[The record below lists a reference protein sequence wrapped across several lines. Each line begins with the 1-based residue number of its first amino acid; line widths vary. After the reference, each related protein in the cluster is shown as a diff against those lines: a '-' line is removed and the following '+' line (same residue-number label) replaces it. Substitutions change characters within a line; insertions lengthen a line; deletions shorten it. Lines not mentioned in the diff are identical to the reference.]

1 MMNFFPYDKP
11 VLKIKENYLH
21 QQRTPSDCRIWSRMI
36 LEFAEFPVLDF
47 VALPMILEEQR
58 KKKKKRNV
66 KNELKSWSL
75 STLPKAKPEIL
86 GDS

>member
-1 MMNFFPYDKP
+1 
-11 VLKIKENYLH
+11 
-21 QQRTPSDCRIWSRMI
+21 MI

-47 VALPMILEEQR
+47 VALLMILEEQR
-58 KKKKKRNV
+58 KKKKKKRNV
-66 KNELKSWSL
+66 KNELKIWSL

>member
-1 MMNFFPYDKP
+1 
-11 VLKIKENYLH
+11 
-21 QQRTPSDCRIWSRMI
+21 MI